1 MNTVLLCNLFS
12 VPRIAYAMS
21 EDGLLFKVFARVNPV
36 TKVPVI
42 GIVLFGILMA
52 ILAMVFDL
60 ESLVQFLSIGTLLAY
75 TFVAAS
81 TIVLRY
87 QTDKAKR
94 SETPPPNPSPQ
105 TQDGGGLKEYESFS
119 DKLQLVERQKAAKER
134 REPGQLKSSF
144 EPYLHF
150 LTDFVPGE
158 VVTVAVISLVLCTIC
173 LCCILVFGI
182 SHLQLPQWAYVLFIV
197 FFAIGFLLSLFLIW
211 IHEQHQKLN
220 TFQNINSE
228 FLDYQPNDIT
238 TLLYLSLGSFGALD
252 SWNQYLTECI
262 PDVKAQFIDLGEI
275 LHLDS
280 Y

>member
-1 MNTVLLCNLFS
+1 
-12 VPRIAYAMS
+12 MS

-87 QTDKAKR
+87 QTDKVKR

-105 TQDGGGLKEYESFS
+105 TQDGSGLKEYESFS
-119 DKLQLVERQKAAKER
+119 DKLQLVEKQKAAKER

-150 LTDFVPGE
+150 LSD
-158 VVTVAVISLVLCTIC
+158 
-173 LCCILVFGI
+173 
-182 SHLQLPQWAYVLFIV
+182 
-197 FFAIGFLLSLFLIW
+197 FLI
-211 IHEQHQKLN
+211 
-220 TFQNINSE
+220 
-228 FLDYQPNDIT
+228 P
-238 TLLYLSLGSFGALD
+238 
-252 SWNQYLTECI
+252 
-262 PDVKAQFIDLGEI
+262 
-275 LHLDS
+275 HLDS
-280 Y
+280 